1 MGSRPTKRPTIRDIA
16 ERAGVS
22 YQTVSRVMNN
32 HPGVAPKTQKR
43 VTEIARKMGYRPNRA
58 AQMMHTQ
65 RSYTIEV
72 VAVDMYWGGGL
83 LPTSLVSI
91 ANTARQLGYHILLS
105 IISEKALNETIDSL
119 ISRMVD
125 GFILLAPY
133 TLSTSDE
140 DLITST
146 QGVPF
151 VWMTTHIGNTIPAV
165 YYDQEY
171 GTRLAAQHL
180 YDLGHRQIVELRGMS
195 HNSAA
200 ILRHQAWLQFAE
212 EHNLDTSLSYEGRFA
227 KDGGYDVTNALLQT
241 GKDFTAIMAAND
253 DMALGAMRAL
263 HEHGLRVPED
273 VSVIGFDDLDYVGF
287 LPVPLTTIR
296 QDFDHL
302 GKQTAEF
309 LISRIEEPDMPA
321 YQRVLNPELIVRQS
335 TTTVKR

>member
-1 MGSRPTKRPTIRDIA
+1 MRSQPAKRPTIRDIA
-16 ERAGVS
+16 KRAGVS

-32 HPGVAPKTQKR
+32 HPGVAPQTQKR
-43 VTEIARKMGYRPNRA
+43 VSEIARKMGYRPNRA

-65 RSYTIEV
+65 RSHMIEV

-91 ANTARQLGYHILLS
+91 ANAARQLGYHILLS
-105 IISEKALNETIDSL
+105 IISEEELIEAIDSL

-133 TLSTSDE
+133 QLSISDE
-140 DLITST
+140 NLLAST
-146 QGVPF
+146 QGVPL

-171 GTRLAAQHL
+171 GLRLAAQHL
-180 YDLGHRQIVELRGMS
+180 YDLGHRQIVELRGTS

-200 ILRHQAWLQFAE
+200 ILRHQAWLQFAA
-212 EHNLDTSLSYEGRFA
+212 EHDLDTSLSYEGKFA
-227 KDGGYDVTNALLQT
+227 KDGGYDLTRALLQT
-241 GKDFTAIMAAND
+241 GKDFTAILAAND
-253 DMALGAMRAL
+253 ELALGAMRAL
-263 HEHGLRVPED
+263 HEHGIHVPED
-273 VSVIGFDDLDYVGF
+273 VSVVGFDDLDYISF
-287 LPVPLTTIR
+287 LPVPLTTVR

-309 LISRIEEPDMPA
+309 LISRIEEPNTPA

-335 TTTVKR
+335 TTVVRS